1 MEDQCQYDAAP
12 LGFVVQPVAQDPQ
25 RFVAGLMERDHVDP
39 VPGGELEGGVG

>member
-25 RFVAGLMERDHVDP
+25 RFVAGLMERDRVDP